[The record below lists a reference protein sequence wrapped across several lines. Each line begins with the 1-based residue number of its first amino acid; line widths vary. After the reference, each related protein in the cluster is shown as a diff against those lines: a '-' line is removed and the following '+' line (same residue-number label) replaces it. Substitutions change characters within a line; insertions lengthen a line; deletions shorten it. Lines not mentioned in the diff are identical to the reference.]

1 MMWHLLVWTI
11 LLANARVMKAEGC
24 PAGCQCNP
32 PQNVFCLERKNS
44 NFPPGVPPDTLN
56 LYVFEN
62 GISSIEESSFI
73 GLNGLHLLDLS
84 HNQLSSLPEGVFR
97 SLTNLSNLELTSN
110 QLTEISADT
119 FQGLSRLERLYLNGN
134 RIRNIHPDAF
144 KGLESLLELKLS
156 NNQLITPPAFSLPHL
171 LLLDLSYNAIPVI
184 QPGVFNADNIETLR
198 LAGLGLKDISEELL
212 IGLKN
217 LHDLDL
223 SDNQLDKV
231 PPGLH
236 GLTKLSIAGNFG
248 FSQIQVDDLVNLPAL
263 QELDL
268 SGLSLRTLPKGLFK
282 SSKRLR
288 TISLAENPFNC
299 VCSLGW
305 LSEWM
310 RVSGVVLLRPDETR
324 CHFPPKNA
332 GKTLRQLRDSEY
344 GCPAPTTIHMPTTM
358 APSTTTG
365 PPITTK
371 PLQTEAPTTAS
382 TTTTTILY
390 QEQEEDTEPFPF
402 DFEDPLCP
410 PQTCLNG
417 GSCHLDHTG
426 QLECEC
432 PPGFQGTYCETGPVT
447 PAVLTEINT
456 EQVKIIEVTVSS
468 IQVDLQSYSQNK
480 ERLGGI
486 RLTVRN
492 LYGADHRPQIY
503 NLPPTLPEYTVWGLS
518 PNSTY
523 WLCLGSQGE
532 GGSEDDLCT
541 EIHTL
546 GEPPKH
552 SPQVTPSQEGNLTLV
567 LVPAVAAGI
576 LLSVAVAAAACY
588 ARRRQVKGHSVED
601 GGPLE
606 MDGVKKGL
614 DSMGEIK
621 KLSEGPPGSEK
632 NIAESEEPLMESTRI
647 GNNNDVP
654 TGRLPHS
661 YF

>member
-11 LLANARVMKAEGC
+11 LLANARWMIAEGC
-24 PAGCQCNP
+24 PAGCQCNT
-32 PQNVFCLERKNS
+32 PQNVFCLARTNS
-44 NFPPGVPPDTLN
+44 YFPHGVPPDTLN

-84 HNQLSSLPEGVFR
+84 HNQLSSLPGGVFR
-97 SLTNLSNLELTSN
+97 SLANLSNLELTSN

-134 RIRNIHPDAF
+134 RIRSIHPDAF

-156 NNQLITPPAFSLPHL
+156 NNQLITPPSFSLPHL
-171 LLLDLSYNAIPVI
+171 LLLDLSYNAILVI

-198 LAGLGLKDISEELL
+198 LAGLGLKEVPELL
-212 IGLKN
+212 LSGLKN
-217 LHDLDL
+217 LHELDL
-223 SDNQLDKV
+223 SDNQLDKL
-231 PPGLH
+231 PPGLL
-236 GLTKLSIAGNFG
+236 GLTKLSIAGNVG
-248 FSQIQVDDLVNLPAL
+248 FSQIQVDDLANLPAL

-268 SGLSLRTLPKGLFK
+268 SGLSLRTLPKGLFR

-288 TISLAENPFNC
+288 TISLAQNPFNC

-344 GCPAPTTIHMPTTM
+344 GCPAPTTIHIPTT
-358 APSTTTG
+358 ASSTTTG
-365 PPITTK
+365 PPTTTK

-382 TTTTTILY
+382 TTTTTILH
-390 QEQEEDTEPFPF
+390 QEQEEDTQPFP
-402 DFEDPLCP
+402 FEDPLCP

-417 GSCHLDHTG
+417 GSCQLDHTG

-447 PAVLTEINT
+447 PALVTEKYT

-468 IQVDLQSYSQNK
+468 IRVDLQSYSQNK
-480 ERLGGI
+480 EKLWRI

-492 LYGADHRPQIY
+492 LYGADRRPKIY
-503 NLPPTLPEYTVWGLS
+503 NFPPSLPEYTVRALS
-518 PNSTY
+518 PNTTY

-532 GGSEDDLCT
+532 GGPEDDLCT

-552 SPQVTPSQEGNLTLV
+552 SPQVTQSQEGNLTLV

-576 LLSVAVAAAACY
+576 LLSAAVAAAACY
-588 ARRRQVKGHSVED
+588 ARRRQGKGHSVED

-614 DSMGEIK
+614 DGTGEIK
-621 KLSEGPPGSEK
+621 KLSDGQTGPEK
-632 NIAESEEPLMESTRI
+632 NSAESEEPLMDSTRI
-647 GNNNDVP
+647 GNNNDAP